1 MTSHMKAVIS
11 VILGPFMPIMFIP
24 SPLRL
29 ISICGVLLMAAFT
42 SGCATFTKSESQPVA
57 FSSEPQGATVSING
71 VPSGITPVTIM
82 ITRKYG
88 DQTCA
93 ITRDGY
99 QTEQFKLQK
108 HVAGMTFGN
117 IIFNPAVAIIGVGV
131 DVATGKATNYQES
144 VQVKLIPLLSKP
156 DVAKTP
162 MKDL

>member
-1 MTSHMKAVIS
+1 MTSYMKTVIS
-11 VILGPFMPIMFIP
+11 VMPGPLTPLISIP
-24 SPLRL
+24 SPFRL
-29 ISICGVLLMAAFT
+29 ISICGVLLVAAF
-42 SGCATFTKSESQPVA
+42 SAGCATITKSESQPVA

-82 ITRKYG
+82 IERKYG
-88 DQTCA
+88 DQMGAMTL
-93 ITRDGY
+93 DGY

-108 HVAGMTFGN
+108 HVAGMTFRN

-144 VQVKLIPLLSKP
+144 VQVKLIPLPGKP
-156 DVAKTP
+156 DVAKTS

>member
-1 MTSHMKAVIS
+1 MST
-11 VILGPFMPIMFIP
+11 ILP
-24 SPLRL
+24 SPVRL
-29 ISICGVLLMAAFT
+29 ISIGGVLLMAALT
-42 SGCATFTKSESQPVA
+42 AGCATITKSESQPVA

-82 ITRKYG
+82 VTRKYG

-93 ITRDGY
+93 IARDGY

-117 IIFNPAVAIIGVGV
+117 IIFCPAVAIIGVGV

-144 VQVKLIPLLSKP
+144 VQVKLIPLPGKP
-156 DVAKTP
+156 DVAQTP
-162 MKDL
+162 VKDL